1 MRPPRAHSRAFS
13 LLELVVVIVVIGV
26 IAAIAGPRL
35 SRAAAT
41 AKESACAA
49 TLRGYVQAIEQ
60 FQGTEGRWPAGITPS
75 LLGLKTL
82 PPNPYGGSGVN
93 PVLRDTSGD
102 ASLLHPVVKTFRTND
117 PSAKTWWYNPENGE
131 FRALVPQ
138 TSDSTSDMAL
148 YVRLNGAYGPADLR
162 PDGAL
167 GGATVDIGLN

>member
-1 MRPPRAHSRAFS
+1 MSTPRAHSRAFS

-60 FQGTEGRWPAGITPS
+60 FQGTEGRWPTGITPS
-75 LLGLKTL
+75 LLGLRTL

-93 PVLRDTSGD
+93 PVQRDTSGD
-102 ASLLHPVVKTFRTND
+102 ESLLHPALKTFRTND
-117 PSAKTWWYNPENGE
+117 PSAKTWWYNPANGE

-138 TSDSTSDMAL
+138 TSNSAEDMAL
-148 YVRLNGAYGPADLR
+148 YVRLNGPVAPGDIE
-162 PDGAL
+162 PDALL
-167 GGATVDIGLN
+167 GGTAIEIK